1 MPQAAL
7 WHSSPLFVCPLPLAL
22 TSQRAIESDY
32 AAICDVAP
40 QLANIATLEE
50 FQWARMCVCSRN
62 FGCVHSTT
70 SRHTDI
76 MTSL

>member
-1 MPQAAL
+1 MGRPFV
-7 WHSSPLFVCPLPLAL
+7 SPPSPFAL

-62 FGCVHSTT
+62 FG
-70 SRHTDI
+70 
-76 MTSL
+76 